1 MILLYQPDGSPSQE
15 PFQSKPRTCFLITRL
30 GYPMPKKAIEMR
42 KSIIK
47 ICESYDYKV
56 IDASIEVTGR
66 DFLFKIWKLI
76 ATTPISIA
84 ISHEDFPLA
93 TIMNIYYELGIARTM
108 GKETMIVKSVQAIH
122 PSDLV
127 RDEYIE
133 FNKKN
138 FETNFSKFLDHV
150 DQQAE
155 YYEVMA
161 EQLENNPLLS
171 IDYLKRAYLITGE
184 EKLKKKALSLLKN
197 AKLESRA
204 KNSIENWAAQF

>member
-1 MILLYQPDGSPSQE
+1 MILIYHPDGSPSQE
-15 PFQSKPRTCFLITRL
+15 PLKSKPRTCFLITRL
-30 GYPMPKKAIEMR
+30 GSPMPPQAMEMR
-42 KSIIK
+42 KSITK
-47 ICESYDYKV
+47 ICECYGYKV
-56 IDASIEVTGR
+56 IDASTEVTGR

-138 FETNFSKFLDHV
+138 FNANFSKFLAHV

-171 IDYLKRAYLITGE
+171 IDYLKRAYLITGAK
-184 EKLKKKALSLLKN
+184 KLKKKALSLSKN
-197 AKLESRA
+197 ANLESRA
-204 KNSIENWAAQF
+204 KNSIEMLSVQF